1 MPRYTEMTTGQLREE
16 LARLQNA
23 LEEKAAEGL
32 KLDMSRGKPSLEQ
45 LDLSN
50 GMLDVLDSSHTSY
63 IAENGIDVRN
73 YGCLEGI
80 PEARRLFA
88 DILGIEA
95 DEVFICGNSSLNMMY
110 DTVSRGM
117 LFGFPGGE
125 KPWGQQQKIRFLCPA
140 PGYDRHFAICEVFGI
155 QMITVPMTAEGP
167 DMNLVE
173 SWVNNDETVKGIWC
187 VPQYS
192 NPGGITYSDETVR
205 RFANLK
211 PAAGDFRIFWDNA
224 YCVHHVTDTPDHL
237 LNLMDECKKV
247 GTEDMVIMFTSTSK
261 ISFSGA
267 GVAAIGCSRRNMEAL
282 KKVIPMQIISFD
294 KINQIRHVRFFKD
307 VDGIHE
313 HMEKHRALLYPRFQM
328 VLDTFERELG
338 DMYVPELRHSRA
350 NESGIHWT
358 HPNGGYF
365 ISVDTMDGCAA
376 RTVELCKMAG
386 VTLTGAGA
394 TFPYGKDPHDRNIR
408 IAPSYPSLEELQKA
422 SDIFCLCV
430 KLATVEKLL
439 KP

>member
-1 MPRYTEMTTGQLREE
+1 MSCYTEMTTGQLREE

-23 LEEKAAEGL
+23 FEEKKKLGL
-32 KLDMSRGKPSLEQ
+32 SLDMSRGKPSPEQ

-50 GMLDVLDSSHTSY
+50 GMLDVLDSTHSP

-73 YGCLEGI
+73 YGGLEGI
-80 PEARRLFA
+80 PEARKLFA
-88 DILGIEA
+88 DLMGVA
-95 DEVFICGNSSLNMMY
+95 PDEVFICGNSSLNMMY

-125 KPWGQQQKIRFLCPA
+125 KPWGQQQKLKFLCPA

-155 QMITVPMTAEGP
+155 QMITVPMTPEGP

-173 SWVNNDETVKGIWC
+173 SWVNNDDTVKGIWC

-192 NPGGITYSDETVR
+192 NPEGITYSDETVR

-247 GTEDMVIMFTSTSK
+247 GSEDMVIMFSSTSK

-267 GVAAIGCSRRNMEAL
+267 GVAAIGCSRTNMEAL
-282 KKVIPMQIISFD
+282 ERVIPMQIISFD
-294 KINQIRHVRFFKD
+294 KINQLRHVRFFKD
-307 VDGIHE
+307 LDGIHA
-313 HMEKHRALLYPRFQM
+313 HMEKHRALLAPRFSI
-328 VLDTFERELG
+328 VLDTLERELG
-338 DMYVPELRHSRA
+338 DMYVDGLKHSRV
-350 NESGIHWT
+350 NEAGIHWT
-358 HPNGGYF
+358 KPNGGYF

-376 RTVELCKMAG
+376 RTVALCKEAG
-386 VTLTGAGA
+386 VKLTNAGA
-394 TFPYGKDPHDRNIR
+394 TFPHGKDPHDRNIR

-422 SDIFCLCV
+422 TDIFCLCV

-439 KP
+439 SNA